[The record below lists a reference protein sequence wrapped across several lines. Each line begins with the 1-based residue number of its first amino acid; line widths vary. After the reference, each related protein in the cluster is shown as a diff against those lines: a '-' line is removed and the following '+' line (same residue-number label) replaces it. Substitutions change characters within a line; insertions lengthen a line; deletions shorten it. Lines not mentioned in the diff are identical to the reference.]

1 MPIEKPV
8 EVLENLFGFRQIEP
22 EPNTDN
28 TLVFE
33 EVSKGIRVVL
43 TENKQQRRIDGFC
56 FWVPGW
62 NIKWSSRRIWRTT
75 RQSTNKK
82 RFLKLFSKIFV

>member
-56 FWVPGW
+56 F
-62 NIKWSSRRIWRTT
+62 
-75 RQSTNKK
+75 
-82 RFLKLFSKIFV
+82 